1 MMRVWIFLAALFI
14 PAMASADNVL
24 MKANGL
30 GAAAAGMI
38 GVAAGTAALAPPPEW
53 KGFPKTG
60 DGPQFQDD
68 PANRLQT
75 DCATSGGMAVAK
87 ALKGE
92 TPPETQRPQDGQIR
106 LTDDTTK
113 TSSAQMFDSK
123 AIYGSGQSVTCPPQ

>member
-1 MMRVWIFLAALFI
+1 MMRVWIALAALSI
-14 PAMASADNVL
+14 PTLASADNVL

-53 KGFPKTG
+53 KGFPKGG

-75 DCATSGGMAVAK
+75 DCAESGGMAIAK

-92 TPPETQRPQDGQIR
+92 TPPETQPPQDGQIR
-106 LTDDTTK
+106 LSDEGK
-113 TSSAQMFDSK
+113 SSGAQ
-123 AIYGSGQSVTCPPQ
+123 